1 MAPKAGRKRA
11 GSSAAPLPT
20 KQRPQANRRD
30 LKAKVE
36 RLIKEKVH
44 GHLSAEVIATE
55 KVNNKLL
62 EDHLADALCAL
73 PSGGRLATSF
83 WDETLSKYGART
95 NALANMVPTNPN
107 EVVSDEVHEH
117 LLRAVSPDNKVRS
130 SEPLFI
136 YLQYGVTLNEKGHL

>member
-11 GSSAAPLPT
+11 ASSVAPLPT

-30 LKAKVE
+30 LKANVE
-36 RLIKEKVH
+36 RLIKGKVH

-83 WDETLSKYGART
+83 WEETLSKYGART
-95 NALANMVPTNPN
+95 NALANMAPKNPN
-107 EVVSDEVHEH
+107 EAVSDEVHEH
-117 LLRAVSPDNKVRS
+117 LLRVVSPVNKVRS
-130 SEPLFI
+130 REPMFI
-136 YLQYGVTLNEKGHL
+136 YLEYGATLNEKDKL